1 MADLLVSIAGRAYR
15 LACRDGEEESLKAAA
30 RLFDSKAIELQ
41 EALGAITEPR
51 LLLMAGLM
59 IAGEYLERDNPTP
72 TAIAPGTTPSFSHD
86 TTRLNALV
94 MRIEA
99 LAERL
104 EQAARPGAGL
114 EEPPAS
120 A

>member
-30 RLFDSKAIELQ
+30 RLFDRKAVELQ

-59 IAGEYLERDNPTP
+59 IAGEYLERDNPGLPATGAGRGASP
-72 TAIAPGTTPSFSHD
+72 DPA
-86 TTRLNALV
+86 RLSALV
-94 MRIEA
+94 ARIEA
-99 LAERL
+99 LAARL
-104 EQAARPGAGL
+104 EQTARTAAGL
-114 EEPPAS
+114 EEPPGS

>member
-41 EALGAITEPR
+41 QALGAITEPR

-59 IAGEYLERDNPTP
+59 IAGEYLERDDPQP
-72 TAIAPGTTPSFSHD
+72 PASAPGEGMAHD
-86 TTRLNALV
+86 PARLEALV
-94 MRIEA
+94 GRVEA

-104 EQAARPGAGL
+104 EHAARSATGL